1 MDTQRLQVDRMIW
14 LDQARGI
21 ALFGILLANMLL
33 FQYGMWE
40 DLAFKPLA
48 SYDHWAYEWTRIF
61 AVGSFMP
68 LFAFLFGYGM
78 VLMRDRLEQRGMV
91 KYRRVFM
98 RRFLL
103 LAVFGYLHSYFIWDG
118 DILLSYGIVGIVLL
132 FLFINRQPKTI
143 LIWAVSLFA
152 VYVLMC
158 FGSGGVEPDSE
169 LTAFNERTAEV
180 MQGGSYWEIVSHR
193 ANDVVPLFDFD
204 DSLPEWM
211 AGGLSFLLL
220 MVLAPFFTLPPFLIG
235 LYAAKKK
242 WLHQPRLHVK
252 GIRRAFFAALT
263 IGAPLKALPL
273 VWSDPAVYML
283 SEGVGPLALTC
294 CYVTGIM
301 LLTRSAWGQRVLKPF
316 GAVGRLS
323 LTNYLMQSIVMTSV
337 FYGYG
342 LGLYGKLGVLA
353 GIGIAVLLFL
363 CQMAASMWWIKR
375 FRIGPFEWLWRLGT
389 YLKPPAFIKRNMTAK
404 GHSVA
409 K

>member
-1 MDTQRLQVDRMIW
+1 
-14 LDQARGI
+14 
-21 ALFGILLANMLL
+21 MLL

-158 FGSGGVEPDSE
+158 FGSG
-169 LTAFNERTAEV
+169 
-180 MQGGSYWEIVSHR
+180 
-193 ANDVVPLFDFD
+193 
-204 DSLPEWM
+204 EW
-211 AGGLSFLLL
+211 S
-220 MVLAPFFTLPPFLIG
+220 
-235 LYAAKKK
+235 
-242 WLHQPRLHVK
+242 
-252 GIRRAFFAALT
+252 
-263 IGAPLKALPL
+263 
-273 VWSDPAVYML
+273 
-283 SEGVGPLALTC
+283 
-294 CYVTGIM
+294 
-301 LLTRSAWGQRVLKPF
+301 LTRS
-316 GAVGRLS
+316 
-323 LTNYLMQSIVMTSV
+323 
-337 FYGYG
+337 
-342 LGLYGKLGVLA
+342 
-353 GIGIAVLLFL
+353 
-363 CQMAASMWWIKR
+363 
-375 FRIGPFEWLWRLGT
+375 
-389 YLKPPAFIKRNMTAK
+389 
-404 GHSVA
+404 
-409 K
+409 

>member
-1 MDTQRLQVDRMIW
+1 MNIQLREERVIW

-40 DLAFKPLA
+40 DLSFKPLP

-78 VLMRDRLEQRGMV
+78 VLMKDRLEQKGIV
-91 KYRRVFM
+91 TYRRIFI
-98 RRFLL
+98 RRFLI
-103 LAVFGYLHSYFIWDG
+103 LAAFGGLHGYFLWDG
-118 DILLSYGIVGIVLL
+118 DILLSYSIIGIGLL
-132 FLFINRQPKTI
+132 FLFINRKPKTI

-152 VYVLMC
+152 FYVLIC
-158 FGSGGVEPDSE
+158 YGSGGAEPDQE
-169 LTAFNERTAEV
+169 LAAFNERTALV
-180 MQGGSYWEIVSHR
+180 MQNGDYWEIVSYR
-193 ANDVVPLFDFD
+193 ANEVVPLFGVEDE
-204 DSLPEWM
+204 LPEWM
-211 AGGLSFLLL
+211 VMVMILLI
-220 MVLAPFFTLPPFLIG
+220 APIFTLSPFLFG

-242 WLHQPRLHVK
+242 WLHQPRLYLK
-252 GIRRAFFAALT
+252 GIRKVFIVTLALG
-263 IGAPLKALPL
+263 IPLKTLPI
-273 VWSDPAVYML
+273 VWDNPAVYML
-283 SEGVGPLALTC
+283 SEGVGPLSLTF
-294 CYVTGIM
+294 CYLTGIV
-301 LLTRSAWGQRVLKPF
+301 LISQSKGGQRVLKPF

-323 LTNYLMQSIVMTSV
+323 LTNYLTQSIVMTFI

-342 LGLYGKLGVLA
+342 LGLFGKLGVLA
-353 GIGIAVLLFL
+353 GIGIAALFFL
-363 CQMAASMWWIKR
+363 CQTAASVWWTSR

-389 YLKPPAFIKRNMTAK
+389 YLKPPAFMKRNMTGK